1 MMEKEFNLSELVQ
14 YLTGRPYYP
23 ERKVK
28 EFIKRIKAINILML
42 KADEDCCP
50 SAVIR
55 AYIKEIDKLAGDK
68 LT

>member
-55 AYIKEIDKLAGDK
+55 A
-68 LT
+68 